1 MTTAEG
7 PDSDKGKRHSRP
19 DLDKSARS
27 GEGDARLATPTHPVS
42 RESCLGSAPNQ
53 LTTLQQPKVVQLLQ
67 KREITSVRVGGRQ
80 RSVTPHRKGSD
91 YLPALLDVDDNGATT
106 KANGK
111 FYVYL

>member
-67 KREITSVRVGGRQ
+67 KREITSVRVCFE
-80 RSVTPHRKGSD
+80 S
-91 YLPALLDVDDNGATT
+91 
-106 KANGK
+106 
-111 FYVYL
+111 F